1 MREHNDKQNSKYM
14 EKGAS
19 AIRTLLNA
27 NKNHS
32 HLDLVRVNPMTVC
45 MASTVRIDS
54 SRNP

>member
-1 MREHNDKQNSKYM
+1 MQTILIKIKYM

-32 HLDLVRVNPMTVC
+32 HLDLVICTVG
-45 MASTVRIDS
+45 
-54 SRNP
+54 